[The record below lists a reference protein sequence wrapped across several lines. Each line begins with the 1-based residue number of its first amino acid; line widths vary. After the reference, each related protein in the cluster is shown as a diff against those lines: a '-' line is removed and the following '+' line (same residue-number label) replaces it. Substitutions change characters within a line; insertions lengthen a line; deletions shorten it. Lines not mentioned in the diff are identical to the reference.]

1 MNIKQMLKPA
11 PYGVEQKG
19 NMGAAVFVVGVSLFG
34 YAFYT
39 MSGEQRESLYIAAA
53 LVVVG
58 MCFYVFVALIPA
70 MLRTV
75 IRLLPAI
82 ITLLFV
88 GFFVGIG
95 FIFAAHVI

>member
-1 MNIKQMLKPA
+1 MNLKQVLKPA

-19 NMGAAVFVVGVSLFG
+19 NMGAAVVVVFAALFG

-39 MSGEQRESLYIAAA
+39 MSGAQRETVIVAAVLLA
-53 LVVVG
+53 VVL
-58 MCFYVFVALIPA
+58 CFYLFVALIPA
-70 MLRTV
+70 MLRTA

-95 FIFAAHVI
+95 FILATHVI